1 MRAATLFVVAIA
13 EGEEAFIVASAA
25 TLGQHH
31 QSVVSAQDAA
41 QALRPLAGSATAD
54 LFAAGLI
61 TSAVVA
67 LPVLLATTAHV
78 VGAQFSWRRGLSER
92 VGRARGFYA
101 VLVASI
107 GLALAVS
114 LAGIPV
120 IGMLVAASVIGGL
133 GTPIGL
139 MLLVRLARDSQVMGP
154 QAISR
159 KLAIAGWAVAVIVGG
174 FGLLA
179 VIGAA
184 AGTF

>member
-1 MRAATLFVVAIA
+1 MFTAVILWFML
-13 EGEEAFIVASAA
+13 VASAA
-25 TLGQHH
+25 TLGQQH

-41 QALRPLAGSATAD
+41 QALRPLAGAAAAD

-101 VLVASI
+101 VLVAST

-120 IGMLVAASVIGGL
+120 IGMLVAASIIGGF

-139 MLLVRLARDSQVMGP
+139 VLLVLLARDSQVMGP
-154 QAISR
+154 QIISR
-159 KLAIAGWAVAVIVGG
+159 TLAIAGWAVAVIAGG